1 MEDCIFCKIV
11 NKQIAADLLYEDEHC
26 VIFPDINPKA
36 KTHFLI
42 VTKKHIPSIA
52 EMEEGDEKI
61 IGHMI
66 RSAKDYALKIGIKGY
81 KLQIHVGK
89 DGGQEIFHVHMHLM
103 SNST

>member
-1 MEDCIFCKIV
+1 MKDCIFCKIV

-36 KTHFLI
+36 KTHLLI
-42 VTKKHIPSIA
+42 VTKKHIPSVA
-52 EMEEGDEKI
+52 EMGEGDEKI
-61 IGHMI
+61 IGHMV
-66 RSAKDYALKIGIKGY
+66 RCAKNQAAAMNLKGY

-103 SNST
+103 SNF